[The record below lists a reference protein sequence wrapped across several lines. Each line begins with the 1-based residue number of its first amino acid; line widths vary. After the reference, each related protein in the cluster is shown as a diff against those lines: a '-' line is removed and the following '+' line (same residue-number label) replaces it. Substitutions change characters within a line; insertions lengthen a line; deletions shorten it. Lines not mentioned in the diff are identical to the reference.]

1 MIMVEHGLMVIFT
14 MFIVIIIIVKIMV
27 MIMVEEGVS
36 AFLNPVR
43 AADNIRASLDG
54 LQQFHNDDADNDDD
68 DDDSDDD
75 NININPMEVNI
86 TSKLQKKR

>member
-1 MIMVEHGLMVIFT
+1 MMMMMMMTMLMI
-14 MFIVIIIIVKIMV
+14 